1 VKLTHST
8 GHHASPGVR
17 RYGTVLC
24 AEPGITI
31 TTDFVQVRGAWHP
44 VSELTNLGVARGSS
58 GPAPATCVVGGV
70 LAATV
75 GEATRSVG
83 PGDPALVGAVSAVVA
98 GGLAVAAVVTYCRR
112 PRELWAQCRGDW
124 MLLFASRDAIQF
136 GKVCR
141 ALERAT
147 GRRS

>member
-1 VKLTHST
+1 MKLTHST

-17 RYGTVLC
+17 RYGVVLC
-24 AEPGITI
+24 AEPGILI

-44 VSELTNLGVARGSS
+44 ISELTNLGLARGSS

-83 PGDPALVGAVSAVVA
+83 PGDPFLVGAVTAVVA
-98 GGLAVAAVVTYCRR
+98 GGLAVGAVVAYCRR

-124 MLLFASRDAIQF
+124 LLLFASRDSIQF